1 MTINLNEAGEQ
12 RGFDPVPAGTVVRC
26 AVKIRPGGI
35 GEGGWLTQTT
45 TPKGTSQYLS
55 AELTVLD
62 GTYKGRKIFN
72 NFVVEGESA
81 GHKEARDISYQTLR
95 AFIESAKGIKAS
107 DKSEAAT
114 KARDIANWGELN
126 GAVVTIKLGVQA
138 ARGDYQAKNT
148 IVYVLTPGQAQRA
161 APSAEEAAAAQAAAT
176 INTAS
181 PQSTTTAPAD
191 SAAIAKPE
199 WAK

>member
-12 RGFDPVPAGTVVRC
+12 RGFEPIPTGTVVRC

-62 GTYKGRKIFN
+62 GTHKGRKIFN
-72 NFVVEGESA
+72 NFVVEGEAA
-81 GHKEARDISYQTLR
+81 GHKEARDISFQTLR
-95 AFIESAKGIKAS
+95 AFIESAKGIKPS
-107 DKSEAAT
+107 DKSETAA
-114 KARDIANWGELN
+114 KARNIDSWSELN
-126 GAVVTIKLGVQA
+126 GAVVTIKVGVLPA
-138 ARGDYQAKNT
+138 KGDYQAKNT
-148 IVYVLTPGQAQRA
+148 IAYVLTPDQVQWA

-176 INTAS
+176 TNTAS
-181 PQSTTTAPAD
+181 PQSTTAASD
-191 SAAIAKPE
+191 SAVVAKPQ
-199 WAK
+199 WAQ

>member
-1 MTINLNEAGEQ
+1 MPINLNEAGEQ
-12 RGFDPVPAGTVVRC
+12 RSPIPTGTVLRC

-62 GTYKGRKIFN
+62 GVHKGRKVFN
-72 NFVVEGESA
+72 NFVIDGESA
-81 GHKEARDISYQTLR
+81 GHKEAGGYSLGTLR
-95 AFIESAKGIKAS
+95 AFIESAKNIKAS
-107 DKSEAAT
+107 DNSESAA
-114 KARDIANWGELN
+114 KARTIDNWGEFN
-126 GAVVTIKLGVQA
+126 GTIVTIKVGVQPA
-138 ARGDYQAKNT
+138 SGIYAAKNT
-148 IVYVLTPGQAQRA
+148 IAYVLTPEQSGWA

-176 INTAS
+176 VNTAS
-181 PQSTTTAPAD
+181 TPASTEA
-191 SAAIAKPE
+191 AAIAKPD